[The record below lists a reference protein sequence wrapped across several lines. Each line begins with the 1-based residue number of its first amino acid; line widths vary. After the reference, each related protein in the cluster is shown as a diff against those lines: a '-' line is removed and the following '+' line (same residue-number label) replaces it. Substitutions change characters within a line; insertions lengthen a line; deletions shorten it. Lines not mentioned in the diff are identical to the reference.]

1 MCVLKISGGL
11 SMSQF
16 FYILKR
22 LGLSIITLLIIFTI
36 TFFLMNTIPGGPFT
50 GEKNLPPNI
59 LHNLEVKFGLN
70 QPLIVQ
76 YFTYFKNAITGDFG
90 VSIKLQG
97 RSVNEIIT
105 TYFPVSAKLGLL
117 SIAIAMII
125 GTMLGILSALKN
137 NKFADRAVMVAS
149 TIGTS
154 VPSFVIATVSMILF
168 GVVFQIL
175 PTYGLDNWQSY
186 ILPAFALSFFPLSFA
201 SRLMRSSMLDVVN
214 QDYIKTAR
222 AKGLKEST
230 VIFKHALRN
239 AILPVVTYLGPL
251 LAGVLTGS
259 FIIERVFTIPGLG
272 KFFIDSIGNR
282 DYPVILG
289 TTIFYGAFLISMNF
303 IVDILYMFI
312 DPRIK
317 LKN

>member
-1 MCVLKISGGL
+1 MRYFL
-11 SMSQF
+11 
-16 FYILKR
+16 YILKR
-22 LGLSIITLLIIFTI
+22 LGFSIITLVIVYTI
-36 TFFLMNTIPGGPFT
+36 TFFLMYSIPGGPFL
-50 GEKNLPPNI
+50 GEKKLPPVI
-59 LHNLEVKFGLN
+59 MHNLEVKFGLN
-70 QPLIVQ
+70 KPLIVQ
-76 YFTYFKNAITGDFG
+76 YLNYFKNALTGNFG

-97 RSVNEIIT
+97 TSVSGIIG

-125 GTMLGILSALKN
+125 GTLLGILAAVKN
-137 NKFADRAVMVAS
+137 NKAADRAVMVAS
-149 TIGTS
+149 TIG
-154 VPSFVIATVSMILF
+154 VI
-168 GVVFQIL
+168 FQIL
-175 PTYGLDNWQSY
+175 PTYGLDSLQSY

-201 SRLMRSSMLDVVN
+201 SRLMRSSMLEVIN

-222 AKGLKEST
+222 AKGLKEIT

-259 FIIERVFTIPGLG
+259 FIIEEVFSIPGLG
-272 KFFIDSIGNR
+272 KFFVDSISGR

-289 TTIFYGAFLISMNF
+289 TTIFYAAFLISMNF
-303 IVDILYMFI
+303 LVDILYMII

-317 LKN
+317 LKS